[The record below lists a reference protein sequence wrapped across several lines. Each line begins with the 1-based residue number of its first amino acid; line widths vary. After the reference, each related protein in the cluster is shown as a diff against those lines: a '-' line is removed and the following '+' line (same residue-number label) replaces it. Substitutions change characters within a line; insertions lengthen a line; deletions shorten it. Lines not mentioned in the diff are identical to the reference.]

1 MTDKIDYSKNTFEL
15 WVSIVDPL
23 EFMQVVVELSAKGA
37 TILEGSMPRLRG
49 TPLEI
54 KMTVDSSKT
63 KFLDEDIIGVVE
75 IPKKIFYSRDDLEDM
90 TFDEFRTACK
100 YVDVIGRDRNQMMR
114 EYMALVHKQEEE
126 LAKPSVTGQK
136 GTPKKG
142 SGGSK

>member
-23 EFMQVVVELSAKGA
+23 KFMQVVVELSAKGA

-54 KMTVDSSKT
+54 KMTVDSAKT

-75 IPKKIFYSRDDLEDM
+75 IPKNIFYSSDDLEDM
-90 TFDEFRTACK
+90 TFDEFRVACK
-100 YVDVIGRDRNQMMR
+100 YVGIIGRDRNQIMR
-114 EYMALVHKQEEE
+114 EYMALLHKQKEE
-126 LAKPSVTGQK
+126 LSKPPVSKK
-136 GTPKKG
+136 GTSGKG
-142 SGGSK
+142 VGGAK

>member
-54 KMTVDSSKT
+54 KMTVDSDKT

-75 IPKKIFYSRDDLEDM
+75 IPKKIFYSREDLEDM

-126 LAKPSVTGQK
+126 LAKPSKAKAKEASK
-136 GTPKKG
+136 GK
-142 SGGSK
+142 

>member
-23 EFMQVVVELSAKGA
+23 EFMKVVVELSAKGA

-54 KMTVDSSKT
+54 KMTVDSDKT

-75 IPKKIFYSRDDLEDM
+75 IPKNIFYSSDDLEDM
-90 TFDEFRTACK
+90 TFDEFRVACK
-100 YVDVIGRDRNQMMR
+100 YVGIIGRDRNQMMR
-114 EYMALVHKQEEE
+114 EYTALVHKQKEE
-126 LAKPSVTGQK
+126 LSKPTVSKK
-136 GTPKKG
+136 GTSGKG
-142 SGGSK
+142 VGGAK

>member
-23 EFMQVVVELSAKGA
+23 EFMKVVVELSAKGA

-54 KMTVDSSKT
+54 KMAVDSTKT

-75 IPKKIFYSRDDLEDM
+75 IPKKIFYSGDDLEDM
-90 TFDEFRTACK
+90 TFDEFRVACK
-100 YVDVIGRDRNQMMR
+100 YVGIIGRDRNQMMR
-114 EYMALVHKQEEE
+114 EYMALVHKQKEE
-126 LAKPSVTGQK
+126 LSKPTVSKK
-136 GTPKKG
+136 GTSGKG
-142 SGGSK
+142 VGGAK

>member
-23 EFMQVVVELSAKGA
+23 EFMKVVVELSAKGA

-54 KMTVDSSKT
+54 KMTVDSAKT

-75 IPKKIFYSRDDLEDM
+75 IPKSIFYSSDDLEDM
-90 TFDEFRTACK
+90 TFDEFRVACK
-100 YVDVIGRDRNQMMR
+100 YVGIIGRDRNQMMR
-114 EYMALVHKQEEE
+114 EYMALVHKQKEE
-126 LAKPSVTGQK
+126 LSKPTASKK
-136 GTPKKG
+136 GTSGKG
-142 SGGSK
+142 VGGAK